1 MTQSCILIVENDVL
15 VRSPLAEYLRECG
28 YRVLEAASAAEA
40 RQLLEEGA
48 QPVDAVLADADA
60 SGNAFGL
67 AAWIRDAFPQVKVV
81 MAGSPAKAA
90 EKAGEL
96 CDEGP
101 QLTKPYDPKI
111 VLERIRRSL
120 AARNRADETH

>member
-1 MTQSCILIVENDVL
+1 MTQSRILIVESDVL

-28 YRVLEAASAAEA
+28 YRVLEAATPAEA
-40 RQLLEEGA
+40 RQLLEKGPH
-48 QPVDAVLADADA
+48 PVDAVLADADA
-60 SGNAFGL
+60 SGDAFGL
-67 AAWIRDAFPQVKVV
+67 AAWIREVFPQVKVV

-101 QLTKPYDPKI
+101 HLTKPYDPQI

-120 AARNRADETH
+120 AARDRIAKTD